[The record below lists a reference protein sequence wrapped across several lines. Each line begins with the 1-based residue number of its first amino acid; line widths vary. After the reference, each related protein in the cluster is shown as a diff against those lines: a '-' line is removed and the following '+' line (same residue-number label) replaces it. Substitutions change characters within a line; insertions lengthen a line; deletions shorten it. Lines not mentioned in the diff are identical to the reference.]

1 MKAIINS
8 SPLIALGC
16 INKVDILTKL
26 FSEVLIPQE
35 VYNET
40 VINGKNTEILNAIRA
55 CKKFKVLSATNI
67 VLLEFLNDHLDK
79 GESEDIVLAKEIG
92 ITTVIIDEVKGRNIA
107 KLHGLDVIGSLGI
120 LLIAKKRG
128 LISGIREYIDQ
139 MEDYGIRIG
148 NDLKQQVLQMVG
160 E

>member
-92 ITTVIIDEVKGRNIA
+92 ITTVIIDEVKGRKIA

>member
-1 MKAIINS
+1 VKAIINS

>member
-1 MKAIINS
+1 VKAIINS

-26 FSEVLIPQE
+26 FSEVLIHQE

-92 ITTVIIDEVKGRNIA
+92 ITTVIIDYVFIHALKNDY
-107 KLHGLDVIGSLGI
+107 DV
-120 LLIAKKRG
+120 
-128 LISGIREYIDQ
+128 
-139 MEDYGIRIG
+139 
-148 NDLKQQVLQMVG
+148 V
-160 E
+160 

>member
-1 MKAIINS
+1 VKAIINS

-92 ITTVIIDEVKGRNIA
+92 ITTVIIDEVKGRKIA